1 MNRTNP
7 VFLRFVGAVLLLA
20 AWFASGWLAT
30 RPCPDR
36 AFLSGL
42 CAAAV
47 ILGNGVLLFFLNER
61 VMTGASLL
69 VFLFYIVLSTANPS
83 ALYFSRFHAASLLLA
98 GSFACYVRFNALNPS
113 MENLCGAWL
122 LLGIAALLEPPFL
135 WLAPVY
141 ALTSAGKAENKPKFI
156 AATLLFLILPAA
168 AWIGFR
174 YLKGEASPALSFL
187 ESLWD
192 GMTALRKP
200 SFQLSAPTLCRIL
213 VTAIACVLAAVR
225 ILRRLDS
232 YRISQFRA
240 SIRLIVMTL
249 SLCLIVAFF
258 YAGGSPGDSLGSAGG
273 SAVGGVPSGLVVL
286 LPVSLMLGEYTGPS
300 RSRPV
305 GRTMAAFLLLFLLA
319 ERISCFV

>member
-1 MNRTNP
+1 MSRTNS
-7 VFLRFVGAVLLLA
+7 VFLRFIVAILLLA
-20 AWFASGWLAT
+20 AWFASGWLAA

-61 VMTGASLL
+61 VMSGASVL
-69 VFLFYIVLSTANPS
+69 VFLFYIVLSTANPA
-83 ALYFSRFHAASLLLA
+83 ALYFSRFHAAALLLA
-98 GSFACYVRFNALNPS
+98 GSFACYARFNALNPS
-113 MENLCGAWL
+113 MKDLCGAWL

-174 YLKGEASPALSFL
+174 YLRGEASPALYFL
-187 ESLWD
+187 GTMWD
-192 GMTALRKP
+192 GMTALRRP

-213 VTAIACVLAAVR
+213 VTAIACILAAVR

-232 YRISQFRA
+232 YRISQYRA
-240 SIRLIVMTL
+240 SIRLIIMTI
-249 SLCLIVAFF
+249 SLCLLVVLF
-258 YAGGSPGDSLGSAGG
+258 YAGGGASGS
-273 SAVGGVPSGLVVL
+273 VGGGIPSGLVVL

-300 RSRPV
+300 RSRPS